1 MAKISGYVRNK
12 NAERDEK
19 IKYAWDGDPTHPN
32 VSPVREKVQVVDI
45 GRGYTIEY
53 KQSGAPS
60 WTTYQNGKVFGTVEH
75 ARKTAVNML
84 S

>member
-1 MAKISGYVRNK
+1 MAKIPGYVRNK
-12 NAERDEK
+12 NAERREK
-19 IKYAWDGDPTHPN
+19 IKYAWDGDPMHEN
-32 VSPVREKVQVVDI
+32 VNPVREKVQVVDI

-53 KQSGAPS
+53 KKSGAPN
-60 WTTYQNGKVFGTVEH
+60 WTKYKNGKVFGTVED